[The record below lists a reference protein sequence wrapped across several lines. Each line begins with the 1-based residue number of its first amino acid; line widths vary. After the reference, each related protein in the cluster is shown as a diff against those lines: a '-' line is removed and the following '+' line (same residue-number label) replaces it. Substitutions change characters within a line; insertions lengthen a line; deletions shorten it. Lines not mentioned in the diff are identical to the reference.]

1 MFLSN
6 KMNNSVLELSG
17 CKEKQRGAVQSPFC
31 KVGKYKSGLLTHLQA
46 IPYTGRL
53 CLLKMGDSC
62 KQLKLSNCHI
72 GRRPELFFF
81 VFFSCLVFFSTP
93 FLRIV
98 LAPFFFFFFSP
109 KYFFFQC
116 LSHIFPSPLP
126 FLSLIHVL
134 LSQKTIGRGEGGNLS
149 LSFFFSLFL
158 FLSDETYPY
167 NLVPVFL
174 FPPALCLCSVSV
186 LPTQHI
192 KEWKEMEILR
202 GRSHPQEFFIEPS
215 RKKVIFFLAVCCSS
229 LIDPKHTYT

>member
-62 KQLKLSNCHI
+62 KPLKLSNCHI

-98 LAPFFFFFFSP
+98 LAPFFFSFFLRSIFFFS
-109 KYFFFQC
+109 
-116 LSHIFPSPLP
+116 
-126 FLSLIHVL
+126 
-134 LSQKTIGRGEGGNLS
+134 
-149 LSFFFSLFL
+149 
-158 FLSDETYPY
+158 
-167 NLVPVFL
+167 
-174 FPPALCLCSVSV
+174 AL
-186 LPTQHI
+186 
-192 KEWKEMEILR
+192 
-202 GRSHPQEFFIEPS
+202 
-215 RKKVIFFLAVCCSS
+215 VIFFLLPSRFYRS
-229 LIDPKHTYT
+229 FTYY